1 MCETDGPGVPVI
13 IGPPRSDGDMH
24 AEGLLFMCP
33 GYEGPYDINPN
44 VMAGWAALNRMLLE
58 RGALDGHYII
68 VNPR

>member
-1 MCETDGPGVPVI
+1 
-13 IGPPRSDGDMH
+13 MH

-58 RGALDGHYII
+58 RGALDGH
-68 VNPR
+68 